1 MERRFPSADPA
12 VGKPPLREPNVE
24 FVMNALSRPIPKSSG
39 EFSAA
44 LCAFINHELPL
55 LHAKMSTAPGVTL
68 ETPLFA
74 TGLIDSMAILHLIA
88 YVEDATGRSISPEEV
103 VMKHFATVAAIV
115 EAFWRPADARI

>member
-1 MERRFPSADPA
+1 
-12 VGKPPLREPNVE
+12 
-24 FVMNALSRPIPKSSG
+24 MNAPSHPVPKTSG

-55 LHAKMSTAPGVTL
+55 LHAKMATAPGITP

-88 YVEDATGRSISPEEV
+88 YVEDATGRSISPEQV

-115 EAFWRPADARI
+115 ATFWRPADAL

>member
-1 MERRFPSADPA
+1 MNGTAKTF
-12 VGKPPLREPNVE
+12 
-24 FVMNALSRPIPKSSG
+24 MNANSRPVPKTGG

-55 LHAKMSTAPGVTL
+55 LHAKMSTVPDVTPDTL
-68 ETPLFA
+68 LFA

-88 YVEDATGRSISPEEV
+88 YVEDATGRSITPEQV

-115 EAFWRPADARI
+115 ETFWRPAIARS